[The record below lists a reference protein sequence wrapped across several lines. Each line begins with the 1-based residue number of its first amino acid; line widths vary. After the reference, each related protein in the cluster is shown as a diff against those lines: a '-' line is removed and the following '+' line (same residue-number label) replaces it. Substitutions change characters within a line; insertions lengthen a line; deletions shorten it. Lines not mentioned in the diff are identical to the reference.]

1 MPNQKNPLN
10 AFNKDRMLDLCQQ
23 LMRIPSFKGN
33 ETPAARFLAD
43 WLGARGYQV
52 QLQEVEPGRFQT
64 VATLKGKGGGKSLMF
79 NGHIDV
85 NPLAHGWRRD
95 PWNPAV
101 EGDRLYGAGSRN
113 MKGGVAAMIE
123 AADALRTSGAELK
136 GDVVI
141 ACVAGELQ
149 GGVGTDYLTRHG
161 PLSDMAVVPEPFGAD
176 NVITVHA
183 GSAEMAIHTLGRAR
197 HMNRA
202 EEAIDAIEKM
212 TKVIQAL
219 KAIKFRVTP
228 RPDLPGL
235 PRLNVGNIIG
245 GVGRDYNRTEA
256 TYIADFCTIV
266 IDVRYP
272 PGATADQIKA
282 DVVEALDTIK
292 KSDPDFRYEIEMPP
306 PAKYQCF
313 SLIIEPFDLPKD
325 AYILD
330 SVLRQYRAIHGDDP
344 QKVGTVVPWS
354 YSCDDTSKLLKAGV
368 QCLLYGPA
376 GGIESSTSPDEYT
389 TISHMER
396 VAKVLALTALDV
408 CNIEKNASVPP
419 SSIRPLG

>member
-1 MPNQKNPLN
+1 MTKQQQIFDALRR
-10 AFNKDRMLDLCQQ
+10 DRMVGLCQD

-33 ETPAARFLAD
+33 ETPAAKFLAD
-43 WLGARGYQV
+43 WLGHRGYHV

-64 VATLKGKGGGKSLMF
+64 IATLKGKGGGKSIMF

-95 PWNPAV
+95 PWSPTV

-123 AADALRTSGAELK
+123 AAEALRTSGASLK
-136 GDVVI
+136 GDVVL

-149 GGVGTDYLTRHG
+149 GGVGTKYLCENG
-161 PLSDMAVVPEPFGAD
+161 PLTDMAVVPEPFGAD
-176 NVITVHA
+176 NILTVHA

-197 HMNRA
+197 HMNNV
-202 EEAIDAIEKM
+202 EQAIDAIEKM
-212 TKVIQAL
+212 IKAIQAI
-219 KAIKFRVTP
+219 KAVKFRVKP
-228 RPDLPGL
+228 RPDLPAL
-235 PRLNVGNIIG
+235 PRVNVGNIIG

-282 DVVEALDTIK
+282 DVVEALDAIK
-292 KSDPDFRYEIEMPP
+292 RSDSDFRYEIEMPP

-313 SLIIEPFDLPKD
+313 SLIVEPFDLPKD

-330 SVLRQYRAIHGDDP
+330 SVLRHYRAVHGSDP

-408 CNIEKNASVPP
+408 CSLDAKTPVPP
-419 SSIRPLG
+419 SGLRIKK